1 MIAATNGGLELLP
14 GGTPSAQIGPFVHP
28 IESPAMTQPPA
39 TPVPP
44 RAETRIEDERFITGT
59 GRYVDDLAIRGDVE
73 GPVLHAAFAR
83 STEAHAVVR
92 GIDTSF
98 AAEVPGVLHILIA
111 ADLPTPPIPG
121 SNPFAAVEDM
131 DRPTLATDRVRFA
144 GEPVAMVIA
153 ESAAAAEDGASMV
166 FADLD
171 PLPVVSSIE
180 EALRGDVVLHEA
192 AGTNVVE
199 RWELAPEG
207 APPAVDVETTV
218 EVVNGRVVPNSIE
231 PLAILAVPTGDRL
244 TVHISHQNP
253 HRFRSGLAG
262 YLGVDED
269 RLRILVPDVGGGF
282 GMKGM
287 LYPEYIVVCAAA
299 RQLGR
304 PVQWLQRR
312 REHFVTGTHGRGLR
326 HRITLGGDAGGR
338 VRTARIDI
346 VGDAGAYP
354 HNGSQIPTFSRYVA
368 TGLYDIEHVHIT
380 STTVVTNLAPTGSY
394 RGAGRPEAAFAIE
407 RAIEEFA
414 VACRMDPAEVRRLN
428 MVRTFPYRTAT
439 GAILDSGDY
448 VAALDEALRL
458 VDLDGLRTEQTDRRA
473 RGADPLGVGIGAF
486 VERAGGAVTTGEF
499 GEAELLPDGT
509 LEVRTGSMS
518 TGQGHETVF
527 ARVAATAFDLD
538 ASRVAVVAGDT
549 DAVARGTGTNASRS
563 TMLGASAV
571 WRVSSTL
578 ASRVRDLAASMLE
591 ASPSDVVMTEEGP
604 GIRGVPDAVVAWHD
618 LVAEA
623 GSRGEALV
631 ESEFY
636 VSGAQTF
643 PYGVHVAAV
652 EVSLETGEVTIRRLV
667 AVDDYG
673 NVINPMIVEGQSH
686 GSLAQGIGQAL
697 MERVVYSDNGQ
708 PLTASFMDYPIPA
721 AAEMPEIVGGRL
733 VNPAPSNPLGAKGA
747 GEAGCIGAPPAIVNA
762 VLDALRPHGVRD
774 LEMPL
779 TPGRVWQA
787 LRDAGV

>member
-1 MIAATNGGLELLP
+1 MAD
-14 GGTPSAQIGPFVHP
+14 
-28 IESPAMTQPPA
+28 A
-39 TPVPP
+39 TPVPA
-44 RAETRIEDERFITGT
+44 RSETRVEDERFITGN

-83 STEAHAVVR
+83 SAEAHAIVR
-92 GIDTSF
+92 SVDVAF
-98 AAEVPGVLHILIA
+98 AADVPGVIEVLTA
-111 ADLPTPPIPG
+111 AELVTPPIAG
-121 SNPFAAVEDM
+121 SNPFAAVDGM

-153 ESAAAAEDGASMV
+153 QSAAAAEDGAGMV
-166 FADLD
+166 FPDLD
-171 PLPVVSSIE
+171 PLPVVTSIGD
-180 EALRGDVVLHEA
+180 ALRDEVVLHDA

-199 RWELAPEG
+199 RWELAPDGE
-207 APPAVDVETTV
+207 APPVAIETTV

-231 PLAILAVPTGDRL
+231 PLAILAVPSGDRL
-244 TVHISHQNP
+244 TVNISHQNP
-253 HRFRSGLAG
+253 HRLRGRLAR
-262 YLGVDED
+262 YLGLDEEQ
-269 RLRILVPDVGGGF
+269 LRIVVPDVGGGF

-287 LYPEYIVVCAAA
+287 LYPEYILVCAAA
-299 RQLGR
+299 RRLGR

-326 HRITLGGDAGGR
+326 HRITLGGDGNGR
-338 VRTARIDI
+338 VRTAHIEI

-368 TGLYDIEHVHIT
+368 TGLYDIERVRIT

-407 RAIEEFA
+407 RAIEEYA
-414 VACRMDPAEVRRLN
+414 LACRMDPAEVRRIN
-428 MVRTFPYRTAT
+428 MIRTLPYRTAT
-439 GAILDSGDY
+439 GAIHDSGDY

-458 VDLDGLRTEQTDRRA
+458 VDIEGLRAEQADRRS
-473 RGADPLGVGIGAF
+473 RGADPIGVGIGAF
-486 VERAGGAVTTGEF
+486 IERAGGAVSTGEF
-499 GEAELLPDGT
+499 GEAELQPDGT
-509 LEVRTGSMS
+509 LVVRTGSMS

-527 ARVAATAFDLD
+527 ARIAATAFGVDP
-538 ASRVAVVAGDT
+538 SRVTIVAGDT

-563 TMLGASAV
+563 TMLGGSAV

-578 ASRVRDLAASMLE
+578 ASRVRDLTASMLE
-591 ASPSDVVMTEEGP
+591 ASPSDVVMTDEGP
-604 GIRGVPDAVVAWHD
+604 GIRGVPGAVVPWRD
-618 LVAEA
+618 LVAGA
-623 GSRGEALV
+623 GSRGEALI

-652 EVSLETGEVTIRRLV
+652 EVSLETGEVSIRRLV

-721 AAEMPEIVGGRL
+721 ASEMPEIVGSRL
-733 VNPAPSNPLGAKGA
+733 VSPAPSNPLGAKGA

-762 VLDALRPHGVRD
+762 VLDALRPLGVTD

-787 LRDAGV
+787 LRDAGA